1 MSYQFIHE
9 ESYARSAAK
18 GKTGGHSIA
27 TIMAE
32 ATRAPGAH
40 PHVEAPLPPVLLF
53 GCAPEAVE
61 ALANDYAATVKD
73 AQGRKLRT
81 DSPVL
86 LAGVVSAPETMSDA
100 DWLAFKADAIAALQ
114 ERYGARLVSVIEHT
128 DESHKHVHYYCVPS
142 AGQRFDTL
150 ATGRGAK
157 AAAETNAKKQGLTK
171 AEQSKMGNDAYKAE
185 RREFQNWFFGSVG
198 MKHGLSR
205 IGPGRRRL
213 SRADWQAEKLQ
224 SSALKNSIVAG
235 ENVIASANA
244 AAAEILK
251 RHDLAVSVSDAVE
264 KRSQQV
270 LDGEAS
276 LSALM
281 KKAER
286 SGYAAGIKSSQYF
299 GKKIGTLFGA
309 IGATAK
315 QWWYSVTKPAAV
327 GQDVIDQANSDKQ
340 KAEMVSAQAR
350 TDKKRAQDVVQSMS
364 IELIEI
370 KQKLRDLEPKTR
382 PDDSIKTDQK
392 LKIKQ

>member
-18 GKTGGHSIA
+18 SKTGGHSVS
-27 TIMAE
+27 TVMAE
-32 ATRAPGAH
+32 AIRAPDAH
-40 PHVEAPLPPVLLF
+40 PHVEAPLPPITLF
-53 GCAPEAVE
+53 GCVPEAVE
-61 ALANDYAATVKD
+61 ALATSYAATVKD
-73 AQGRKLRT
+73 AKGRALRV

-100 DWLAFKADAIAALQ
+100 EWLSFKCDAVKALQ
-114 ERYGARLVSVIEHT
+114 ERYGERLRSVIEHT
-128 DESHKHVHYYCVPS
+128 DESHKHLHYYCVPL

-157 AAAETNAKKQGLTK
+157 AAAEADAKQQGLNK
-171 AEQSKMGNDAYKAE
+171 SQQSKLGNDAYKAE
-185 RREFQNWFFGSVG
+185 RREFQNWFFNRVA
-198 MKHGLSR
+198 MKHGLAR

-213 SRADWQAEKLQ
+213 SRAEWKAEQLQA
-224 SSALKNSIVAG
+224 SALKNSIKAG
-235 ENVIASANA
+235 DDVIASANA

-251 RHDLAVSVSDAVE
+251 SHDLAVSVSAAVE

-270 LDGEAS
+270 LDQEAN
-276 LSALM
+276 LPRLR

-286 SGYAAGIKSSQYF
+286 AGYEAGIKTSKEF

-315 QWWYSVTKPAAV
+315 QWWYSVTKPAV
-327 GQDVIDQANSDKQ
+327 IGQAEIDLANTDKQ
-340 KAEMVSAQAR
+340 NAELVSAQAR